1 MGIRVQNIAKRFG
14 GFVALD
20 DITLD
25 FPSGQLVGLLGPSG
39 CGKTTLLRCLAGLDH
54 PDAGQIR
61 LDETVFFD
69 TATRQ
74 FLPPR
79 LRRIGYMFQDYA
91 LFPHLSVK
99 KNILYGSRP
108 DGSAALYERLLE
120 RFSLTPLAERSIG
133 VLSGGEKQRVALAR
147 ALMSQPQLLLLDEPL
162 SALDAATRRQL
173 QDELNALHEEWRIPL
188 LLVTHDLDEA
198 RRIGDRIL
206 FLEQGRIIDSQ

>member
-1 MGIRVQNIAKRFG
+1 MLHVDIRKALPSFTLQLRFEQ
-14 GFVALD
+14 AAAEK
-20 DITLD
+20 
-25 FPSGQLVGLLGPSG
+25 LVLFGPSG
-39 CGKTTLLRCLAGLDH
+39 CGKTTLLRCLAGLDR

-61 LDETVFFD
+61 LAESVFFD
-69 TATRQ
+69 AATRQ

-79 LRRIGYMFQDYA
+79 LRHIGYMFQDYA

-99 KNILYGSRP
+99 KNILYGSRK
-108 DGSAALYERLLE
+108 DGSPALYQRLLA
-120 RFSLTPLAERSIG
+120 RFSLAPLAERSIG

-162 SALDAATRRQL
+162 SALDATTRRQL

>member
-1 MGIRVQNIAKRFG
+1 MLHVDIRKALPAFTVQLRF
-14 GFVALD
+14 AQN
-20 DITLD
+20 TAEK
-25 FPSGQLVGLLGPSG
+25 LVLFGPSG
-39 CGKTTLLRCLAGLDH
+39 CGKTTLLRCLAGLER
-54 PDAGQIR
+54 PEAGQIR
-61 LDETVFFD
+61 LGETVFFD
-69 TATRQ
+69 AKTSH

-99 KNILYGSRP
+99 KNILYGSRQ
-108 DGSAALYERLLE
+108 DGSTSLYQRLLE
-120 RFSLTPLAERSIG
+120 RFSLAPLAERAIG
-133 VLSGGEKQRVALAR
+133 ALSGGEKQRVALAR

-162 SALDAATRRQL
+162 SALDADTRLQL

>member
-1 MGIRVQNIAKRFG
+1 MLHVDVRKKLPSFTLQLRFEQDAG
-14 GFVALD
+14 EK
-20 DITLD
+20 
-25 FPSGQLVGLLGPSG
+25 LVLFGPSG
-39 CGKTTLLRCLAGLDH
+39 CGKTTLLRCLAGLER
-54 PDAGQIR
+54 PDTGQIR
-61 LDETVFFD
+61 LKESVFFD
-69 TATRQ
+69 AATRH

-120 RFSLTPLAERSIG
+120 RFSLTSLAERSIG

-173 QDELNALHEEWRIPL
+173 QDELNALHKEWRIPL

>member
-1 MGIRVQNIAKRFG
+1 MLHVDVRKKLPSFTLQLRFEQNAAEK
-14 GFVALD
+14 
-20 DITLD
+20 
-25 FPSGQLVGLLGPSG
+25 LVLFGPSG
-39 CGKTTLLRCLAGLDH
+39 CGKTTLLRCLAGLEC

-61 LDETVFFD
+61 LDDSVFFD
-69 TATRQ
+69 AAGQQ

-108 DGSAALYERLLE
+108 DGAPALYKRLLG
-120 RFSLTPLAERSIG
+120 RFALTPLEERSIG

>member
-1 MGIRVQNIAKRFG
+1 MLHVDVRKALPSFTLQLRFEQD
-14 GFVALD
+14 AAEK
-20 DITLD
+20 
-25 FPSGQLVGLLGPSG
+25 LVLFGPSG
-39 CGKTTLLRCLAGLDH
+39 CGKTTLLRCLAGLER
-54 PDAGQIR
+54 PDSGQIR
-61 LDETVFFD
+61 LKESVFFD
-69 TATRQ
+69 ASTRH

-108 DGSAALYERLLE
+108 DGSPALYKRLLD
-120 RFSLTPLAERSIG
+120 RFALTPLAERSIG